1 MLDTLAPSP
10 PTKLRRYQPRPGMV
24 WIKGGQFR
32 MGSDRHGP
40 EEAPVRTVS
49 VDGFWID
56 AMPVTNRQFSRFV
69 QATDWVTTAE
79 RGGDALERPIGPGGV
94 ARPASLAFRPPA
106 PGESGDGWS
115 FVEGASWRHPQGPGS
130 NLQGLEDHPVVH
142 VSWDDVSAYL
152 AWSRTDLPTEAEWEF
167 AARGGMD
174 GATYAWGEELD
185 PGGRQMANIW
195 RGEFPHEHR
204 TEAGWERTS
213 PVGSYP
219 PNGYGLS
226 DMIGNV
232 WEWTRDWWSTRS
244 GAVSET
250 RCCSIKSR
258 SVGWEGLSDDP
269 ALAHLKVPRRVVK
282 GGSYLCSPSFCSRFR
297 PAARQP
303 MAVDTSA
310 GHLGFRCVARPS
322 MTR

>member
-1 MLDTLAPSP
+1 MLDTLAPAT

-32 MGSDRHGP
+32 MGSDRHEP

-69 QATDWVTTAE
+69 QATDWLTTAE
-79 RGGDALERPIGPGGV
+79 RGADALERPIGPGG
-94 ARPASLAFRPPA
+94 APGPASLVFQPPA
-106 PGESGDGWS
+106 AGEGGDGWS
-115 FVEGASWRHPQGPGS
+115 FVSGADWRHPMGPES
-130 NLQGLEDHPVVH
+130 SLHGLEDHPVVH
-142 VSWDDVSAYL
+142 LSWDDISAYL

-167 AARGGMD
+167 AARGGLD
-174 GATYAWGEELD
+174 AATYSWGEELD
-185 PGGRQMANIW
+185 PDGRRMANIW

-204 TEAGWERTS
+204 IEAGWERTS

-244 GAVSET
+244 GAVSEI
-250 RCCSIKSR
+250 RCCSNKSR
-258 SVGWEGLSDDP
+258 SGGWEGLSDDP

-310 GHLGFRCVARPS
+310 CHVGFRCVVRPS

>member
-1 MLDTLAPSP
+1 MLDTVAPTL

-32 MGSDRHGP
+32 MGSDRHEP
-40 EEAPVRTVS
+40 EEAPARTVS

-69 QATDWVTTAE
+69 LATDWLTSAE
-79 RGGDALERPIGPGGV
+79 RNADALERPLGPGGV
-94 ARPASLAFRPPA
+94 ASPASLVFQRPE
-106 PGESGDGWS
+106 PGEPGDGWS
-115 FVEGASWRHPQGPGS
+115 FVAGADWRHPLGPDS
-130 NLQGLEDHPVVH
+130 SLEGLADHPVVH
-142 VSWDDVSAYL
+142 LSWDDISAYL
-152 AWSRTDLPTEAEWEF
+152 AWSRTDLPTEAEWEY

-185 PGGRQMANIW
+185 PDGRRMANIW
-195 RGEFPHEHR
+195 RGEYPHEHR
-204 TEAGWERTS
+204 VESGWERTS

-219 PNGYGLS
+219 PNGYGIF
-226 DMIGNV
+226 DMVGNV

-244 GAVSET
+244 GAVSDV
-250 RCCSIKSR
+250 RCCSTKSR
-258 SVGWEGLSDDP
+258 AGGWEGLSDDP
-269 ALAHLKVPRRVVK
+269 ALAHLKVPRRTVK
-282 GGSYLCSPSFCSRFR
+282 GGSYLCSPSYCSRFR

-310 GHLGFRCVARPS
+310 CHLGFRCVVRPT